1 MCWEEIKNSCTLQ
14 ENFYIQ
20 RSLTRTSS
28 SAKMRSSSFPEIPV
42 SPSICHRTDFENIRS
57 TTTDERMSEGE
68 PLDWP
73 LSCPD
78 RLQGEE
84 HLVPP
89 PHLCRWWVSVG
100 VNRQLLTY
108 WRPTMCKAQWEL
120 QAWDLFTPSPA
131 PLQLLCH
138 THTHKKIPSRA
149 RLSVCFCG

>member
-1 MCWEEIKNSCTLQ
+1 MGIYLQ
-14 ENFYIQ
+14 IYDFYQI
-20 RSLTRTSS
+20 LK

-89 PHLCRWWVSVG
+89 PSLMQMMGFCRS
-100 VNRQLLTY
+100 
-108 WRPTMCKAQWEL
+108 
-120 QAWDLFTPSPA
+120 
-131 PLQLLCH
+131 
-138 THTHKKIPSRA
+138 
-149 RLSVCFCG
+149 